1 MQRDPQGKRLHF
13 FYNNTF
19 IYIYIIVV
27 FIQQGFV
34 KLIEKVIVKIDIV
47 IKLLKKC
54 MIFYIFT
61 YINEPPKNYQSQVP
75 NKL

>member
-13 FYNNTF
+13 FYNNNLY

-47 IKLLKKC
+47 IKL
-54 MIFYIFT
+54 
-61 YINEPPKNYQSQVP
+61 
-75 NKL
+75 